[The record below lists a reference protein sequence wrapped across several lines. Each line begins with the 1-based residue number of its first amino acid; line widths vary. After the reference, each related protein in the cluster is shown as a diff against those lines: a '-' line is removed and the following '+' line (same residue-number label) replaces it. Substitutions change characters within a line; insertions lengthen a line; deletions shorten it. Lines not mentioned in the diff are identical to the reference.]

1 MTDIQKDF
9 DYEFKIEMLKKLYKN
24 KLITFY
30 EYMDSLVS
38 LMDEY
43 DKPHA
48 K

>member
-1 MTDIQKDF
+1 MTDLQKENN
-9 DYEFKIEMLKKLYKN
+9 YEIKKEMLKALYKN

-43 DKPHA
+43 DKPRA
-48 K
+48 L